1 MTENSRNEFKSKLT
15 DDLEKEVVAFLNAEG
30 GVVYIGRDE
39 KNVYKLNNI
48 DEIQLKI
55 KDRLKH
61 NISPSILGLFDI
73 VVEEFNDE
81 KVIKIIIA
89 SGNEKPYYIRK
100 KGMSEKGCFIR
111 IGSSSEPMNAKMIEE
126 LFSKR
131 VRTTRRNIVSPRE
144 DLTFEQLHIYYSSKG
159 YKLNKNFAKNLELL
173 TDEGKYNY
181 IAYLLADENAVSIK
195 VAKYKGID
203 RVELIENNEYGYCS
217 LIKATK
223 AVLDKLDVENTTFA
237 KITPKERIEKTL
249 WDKVA
254 IREAVINAIIHNDYT
269 NEIPPK
275 FEIFDDRLEIT
286 SAGGLPLGLS
296 KEEFFSG
303 VSNPRNR
310 EIMRV
315 YKDLR
320 MVEQLGSGIPRI
332 LRAYSKESFVFML
345 NFTRMVFYKSGAIG
359 GAIDTQNNK
368 IYLTDRQRDIIDLIK
383 QNPKIGYRSIASVL
397 DINPSAVLKH
407 LENLKKLGVIERIG
421 GTRDIGKL
429 TYNLKANFPS
439 KSLRK
444 ITSFVSS

>member
-1 MTENSRNEFKSKLT
+1 M
-15 DDLEKEVVAFLNAEG
+15 
-30 GVVYIGRDE
+30 
-39 KNVYKLNNI
+39 
-48 DEIQLKI
+48 
-55 KDRLKH
+55 
-61 NISPSILGLFDI
+61 
-73 VVEEFNDE
+73 EEFNGE

-89 SGNEKPYYIRK
+89 SGSEKPYYIRK

-111 IGSSSEPMNAKMIEE
+111 IGSSSEPMNVKMIEE

-131 VRTTRRNIVSPRE
+131 VRTTLRNIVSPRQ

-173 TDEGKYNY
+173 TDEGRYNY

-195 VAKYKGID
+195 VAKYRGVD
-203 RVELIENNEYGYCS
+203 RVELVENNEYGYCS

-223 AVLDKLDVENTTFA
+223 VVLDKLDVENTTFA

-269 NEIPPK
+269 NEVPPK

-286 SAGGLPLGLS
+286 SVGGLPLGLS
-296 KEEFFSG
+296 REEFFSG

-315 YKDLR
+315 YKDLG

-332 LRAYSKESFVFML
+332 LRAYSKESFVFMP

-359 GAIDTQNNK
+359 GQISGQIGSQIGGQ
-368 IYLTDRQRDIIDLIK
+368 IYLTDRQKDILDLIK
-383 QNPKIGYRSIASVL
+383 QNPKISRRDIANIL
-397 DINPSAVLKH
+397 DINQSAVLKH

-421 GTRDIGKL
+421 GTRG
-429 TYNLKANFPS
+429 YW
-439 KSLRK
+439 K
-444 ITSFVSS
+444 INI

>member
-1 MTENSRNEFKSKLT
+1 MTENSRIEFKSKLT

-39 KNVYKLNNI
+39 TKAYKLNNI
-48 DEIQLKI
+48 DELQLKI

-73 VVEEFNDE
+73 TVEEFNGE
-81 KVIKIIIA
+81 KVIKIIVA
-89 SGNEKPYYIRK
+89 SGSEKPYYIRK

-131 VRTTRRNIVSPRE
+131 VRTTLRNIVSPRQ
-144 DLTFEQLHIYYSSKG
+144 DLSFEQLHIYYSSKG

-195 VAKYKGID
+195 VAKYKGVD

-254 IREAVINAIIHNDYT
+254 IKEAVINAIIHNDYT

-296 KEEFFSG
+296 REEFFSG

-332 LRAYSKESFVFML
+332 LRAYSKESFIFMP
-345 NFTRMVFYKSGAIG
+345 NFIRMVFYKSGAIG
-359 GAIDTQNNK
+359 SSIGGSISGSMDTQ
-368 IYLTDRQRDIIDLIK
+368 YLTDRQKDILDLIK
-383 QNPKIGYRSIASVL
+383 QNPKISYRKMAQVL
-397 DINPSAVLKH
+397 DIADSAVKKH
-407 LENLKKLGVIERIG
+407 LNKLKKLGVIERIG
-421 GTRDIGKL
+421 GTRG
-429 TYNLKANFPS
+429 YW
-439 KSLRK
+439 K
-444 ITSFVSS
+444 INI

>member
-1 MTENSRNEFKSKLT
+1 MTENSRIEFKSKLT

-39 KNVYKLNNI
+39 TKAYKLNNI
-48 DEIQLKI
+48 DELQLKI

-73 VVEEFNDE
+73 ALEEFNGE
-81 KVIKIIIA
+81 KVINIIVA
-89 SGNEKPYYIRK
+89 SGSEKPYYIRK

-131 VRTTRRNIVSPRE
+131 VRTTLRNIVSPRQ

-181 IAYLLADENAVSIK
+181 IAYLLADENALSIK
-195 VAKYKGID
+195 VAKYKGTD

-254 IREAVINAIIHNDYT
+254 IKEAVINAIIHNDYT

-296 KEEFFSG
+296 REEFFSG

-315 YKDLR
+315 YKDLK

-332 LRAYSKESFVFML
+332 LRAYSKESFVFMP

-359 GAIDTQNNK
+359 GAKSGAIGGAIDIQSNNKK
-368 IYLTDRQRDIIDLIK
+368 IYLTDRQREIIDLIK
-383 QNPKIGYRSIASVL
+383 QNPKIGYRSIAAVL

-421 GTRDIGKL
+421 GTRGYWKI
-429 TYNLKANFPS
+429 NL
-439 KSLRK
+439 
-444 ITSFVSS
+444 

>member
-1 MTENSRNEFKSKLT
+1 MTENSRIEFKSKLT

-39 KNVYKLNNI
+39 TKAYKLNNI
-48 DEIQLKI
+48 DELQLKI

-73 VVEEFNDE
+73 VVEEFNGE

-89 SGNEKPYYIRK
+89 SGSEKPYYIRK

-131 VRTTRRNIVSPRE
+131 VRTTLRNIVSPRQ

-173 TDEGKYNY
+173 TDEGRYNY

-195 VAKYKGID
+195 VAKYRGVD
-203 RVELIENNEYGYCS
+203 RVELVENNEYGYCS

-223 AVLDKLDVENTTFA
+223 SVLDRLDVENTTFA
-237 KITPKERIEKTL
+237 KITPKDRIEKTL

-296 KEEFFSG
+296 REEFFSG

-315 YKDLR
+315 YKDLG

-332 LRAYSKESFVFML
+332 LRAYSKENFIFMP
-345 NFTRMVFYKSGAIG
+345 NFIRMVFYKSGAISSSIG
-359 GAIDTQNNK
+359 SSISTPLSGSIDTT
-368 IYLTDRQRDIIDLIK
+368 IYLTDRQKDIIDLIK
-383 QNPKIGYRSIASVL
+383 QNPRISYRKMAQML
-397 DINPSAVLKH
+397 DIADSAVKKH
-407 LENLKKLGVIERIG
+407 LNKLKKLGAIERIG
-421 GTRDIGKL
+421 GTRG
-429 TYNLKANFPS
+429 YW
-439 KSLRK
+439 K
-444 ITSFVSS
+444 INI

>member
-1 MTENSRNEFKSKLT
+1 
-15 DDLEKEVVAFLNAEG
+15 
-30 GVVYIGRDE
+30 
-39 KNVYKLNNI
+39 
-48 DEIQLKI
+48 
-55 KDRLKH
+55 
-61 NISPSILGLFDI
+61 
-73 VVEEFNDE
+73 
-81 KVIKIIIA
+81 
-89 SGNEKPYYIRK
+89 
-100 KGMSEKGCFIR
+100 MSEKGCFIR

-131 VRTTRRNIVSPRE
+131 VRTTLRNIVSPRE

-195 VAKYKGID
+195 VAKYIGVD

-223 AVLDKLDVENTTFA
+223 AVLDRLDVENTTFA

-269 NEIPPK
+269 NEISPK

-286 SAGGLPLGLS
+286 SAGGLPLGLN
-296 KEEFFSG
+296 KEEFFNG

-315 YKDLR
+315 YKDLG

-332 LRAYSKESFVFML
+332 LRAYSKESFVFMP

-421 GTRDIGKL
+421 GTRG
-429 TYNLKANFPS
+429 YW
-439 KSLRK
+439 K
-444 ITSFVSS
+444 INI

>member
-1 MTENSRNEFKSKLT
+1 MTENSRTEFKSKLT

-73 VVEEFNDE
+73 VVEEFNGE

-89 SGNEKPYYIRK
+89 SGSEKPYYIRK

-131 VRTTRRNIVSPRE
+131 VRTTLRNIVSPRQ

-173 TDEGKYNY
+173 TDEGRYTY

-195 VAKYKGID
+195 VAKYKGTD

-296 KEEFFSG
+296 REEFFSG

-315 YKDLR
+315 YKDLG

-332 LRAYSKESFVFML
+332 LRAYSKESFVFMP
-345 NFTRMVFYKSGAIG
+345 NFIRMVFYKSGAIG
-359 GAIDTQNNK
+359 GQ
-368 IYLTDRQRDIIDLIK
+368 IYLTDRQRDIVDLIK
-383 QNPKIGYRSIASVL
+383 QNPKISRRNIANIL
-397 DINPSAVLKH
+397 DINQSAVLKH

-421 GTRDIGKL
+421 GTRG
-429 TYNLKANFPS
+429 YW
-439 KSLRK
+439 K
-444 ITSFVSS
+444 INI